1 MTNRLSRTGVC
12 VIVATTWCL
21 ALDATAQSGP
31 VPSADL
37 GVIRCSATA
46 VAPIVRSEGTS
57 ELVGDILI
65 TCHNSAPSAGF
76 EPRGFVEA
84 DLQLTLAVSA
94 SNRVDFGAG
103 SDVSNAVLVINEK
116 HCSEP
121 RATQS
126 FTECGTGN
134 ATVQDPTFGRRVD
147 RRTIQWTRFA
157 LPIPGAAIGSVSTP
171 TGPVADCSGR
181 YGQRGGCH
189 PLTTTIRLT
198 NLRANVAELR
208 VVGESGSGALPIE
221 ASLSIRAA
229 DATVQIDGSQLQ
241 VAQAVPGILAAATAP
256 DAGRLCSH
264 GDTVA
269 EVTVSEGF
277 ASAFKGRGAARSRVG
292 DPGWAAAFYPGT
304 VAGGALPATRIR
316 LSLSNL
322 PDAVQVSVPNGIACS
337 TAQGRGRLELGLV
350 TGADARG
357 EGGSASSGQSGQ
369 ATIRSLGDTAAV
381 AVYEVLREDPFVT
394 ETCRIPV
401 EISRPQRSSTPMQSS
416 EVRVALRLAPVSADP
431 DSASGGT
438 TQRFVD
444 SNPLPRSTFEL
455 SSCGTS
461 LFFPFVTN
469 RSNFDTAI
477 VIANTSADP
486 LGSRHQPGFCELRYR
501 GSSDAGRAALGSMRT
516 IEVPAGKNLAFT
528 LSSGNVA
535 QGIQGVADFQGYLVA
550 DCSFQHAQGFAFVT
564 EQLGGAAI
572 LAQGYLAEVVEAG
585 SQSVAP

>member
-1 MTNRLSRTGVC
+1 MTAQLFRAGVFA
-12 VIVATTWCL
+12 IIATIWCL
-21 ALDATAQSGP
+21 APNATAQSGP

-65 TCHNSAPSAGF
+65 TCHNSMPSAGF

-84 DLQLTLAVSA
+84 DLRLTLGVSA
-94 SNRVDFGAG
+94 ANRVDFGAG
-103 SDVSNAVLVINEK
+103 AEVSDAVLVVNEK
-116 HCSEP
+116 HCSQP
-121 RATQS
+121 SATRS

-134 ATVQDPTFGRRVD
+134 ASVQDPTFGRRAD

-171 TGPVADCSGR
+171 AGPLADCRGR

-189 PLTTTIRLT
+189 PPTTTIRLT
-198 NLRANVAELR
+198 NLRANVAEVR
-208 VVGESGSGALPIE
+208 AVRQSGSGALPIE
-221 ASLSIRAA
+221 ASLSIQAA
-229 DATVQIDGSQLQ
+229 DAAVQLDGSQLQ
-241 VAQAVPGILAAATAP
+241 VAQAAPGIQATAVAP

-277 ASAFKGRGAARSRVG
+277 ASAFKARGAARSRTG
-292 DPGWAAAFYPGT
+292 DPGWVAAFYPGT
-304 VAGGALPATRIR
+304 ADSGAIPATRIR
-316 LSLSNL
+316 LALSNL

-337 TAQGRGRLELGLV
+337 TAQGRGRLQLGLV
-350 TGADARG
+350 SGADARG
-357 EGGSASSGQSGQ
+357 EGGSASSGQSGET
-369 ATIRSLGDTAAV
+369 TIRSPGGTAAM
-381 AVYEVLREDPFVT
+381 AVYEVLSEDPLVT

-401 EISRPQRSSTPMQSS
+401 EISRPQRSSAPLQPA
-416 EVRVALRLAPVSADP
+416 EVRVALRLAPVSAGLDA
-431 DSASGGT
+431 ASGGPA
-438 TQRFVD
+438 QRFVD
-444 SNPLPRSTFEL
+444 SNPLPRSTFRL

-486 LGSRHQPGFCELRYR
+486 LGSRHQPGFCDLRYR
-501 GSSDAGRAALGSMRT
+501 GSSDAGRAALDPMRT

-535 QGIQGVADFQGYLVA
+535 QGIQGVASFQGYLVA

-564 EQLGGAAI
+564 EQQGGVAI
-572 LAQGYLAEVVEAG
+572 LAQGYLAEVVETG
-585 SQSVAP
+585 SQSGAP

>member
-1 MTNRLSRTGVC
+1 MTDRLSYAGVFA
-12 VIVATTWCL
+12 IIATTWCL
-21 ALDATAQSGP
+21 AQNATAQNGP

-37 GVIRCSATA
+37 GVIRCTATA

-65 TCHNSAPSAGF
+65 TCHNSSPSAGF

-84 DLQLTLAVSA
+84 DLQLTLGVSA

-103 SDVSNAVLVINEK
+103 AEVADAVLVVNEK

-121 RATQS
+121 SATRR

-134 ATVQDPTFGRRVD
+134 ATVQDPTFGRRVN
-147 RRTIQWTRFA
+147 RSTIQWTRFA

-171 TGPVADCSGR
+171 AGPVADCRGR

-189 PLTTTIRLT
+189 PPTTTIRLT

-208 VVGESGSGALPIE
+208 VVGQSGSGSLPIE

-229 DATVQIDGSQLQ
+229 DAAVQIDGSQLQ
-241 VAQAVPGILAAATAP
+241 VAQAAPGILATAVAP

-264 GDTVA
+264 GDTTA

-277 ASAFKGRGAARSRVG
+277 ASAFKARGGARLRTG
-292 DPGWAAAFYPGT
+292 DPGWVAAFYPGT
-304 VAGGALPATRIR
+304 VDGGALPATRIR

-337 TAQGRGRLELGLV
+337 TAPGSGRLQLGLV
-350 TGADARG
+350 SGADARG
-357 EGGSASSGQSGQ
+357 EGGSASTGQSGQ
-369 ATIRSLGDTAAV
+369 TTIRSPGSTAAV
-381 AVYEVLREDPFVT
+381 AVYEVLSADPLVT

-401 EISRPQRSSTPMQSS
+401 EISRPQRSSASLAPAQ
-416 EVRVALRLAPVSADP
+416 VRVALRLAPVSAGLDVA
-431 DSASGGT
+431 SAGP

-444 SNPLPRSTFEL
+444 SNPLPRSTFGL

-486 LGSRHQPGFCELRYR
+486 LGSRHQPGFCDLRYR
-501 GSSDAGRAALGSMRT
+501 GSSDAGGAALGPMRT
-516 IEVPAGKNLAFT
+516 IEIPAGKNLAFT

-535 QGIQGVADFQGYLVA
+535 QGIQGVANFQGYLVA

-564 EQLGGAAI
+564 EQQGGVAI
-572 LAQGYLAEVVEAG
+572 LAQGYLAEVVETGA
-585 SQSVAP
+585 QSVAP

>member
-1 MTNRLSRTGVC
+1 MTDTLSRTGVFA
-12 VIVATTWCL
+12 IVATTWCL
-21 ALDATAQSGP
+21 ALDATAQTGP

-46 VAPIVRSEGTS
+46 VPPIVRSEGTS

-84 DLQLTLAVSA
+84 DLRLTLGVSA
-94 SNRVDFGAG
+94 SNRTDFGAG
-103 SDVSNAVLVINEK
+103 SGVTDAVLVVNEK

-121 RATQS
+121 SATRR

-134 ATVQDPTFGRRVD
+134 ASVQDPAFGRRVD
-147 RRTIQWTRFA
+147 RRTIQWARFA
-157 LPIPGAAIGSVSTP
+157 LPIPGAAVGSESTP
-171 TGPVADCSGR
+171 AGPVTDCRGR

-189 PLTTTIRLT
+189 PPTTTIRLT
-198 NLRANVAELR
+198 NLRANAAELR

-241 VAQAVPGILAAATAP
+241 VAQAAPGILATAVAP

-277 ASAFKGRGAARSRVG
+277 ASAFKARGGSRSRTG
-292 DPGWAAAFYPGT
+292 DPGWVAAFYPGT
-304 VAGGALPATRIR
+304 VDGGALPATRIR
-316 LSLSNL
+316 LALSNL
-322 PDAVQVSVPNGIACS
+322 PEAVQVSVPNGIACA
-337 TAQGRGRLELGLV
+337 TVQGRGRLELGLV

-357 EGGSASSGQSGQ
+357 EGGSASSSQSGQ
-369 ATIRSLGDTAAV
+369 ATIRAPGDTAAI
-381 AVYEVLREDPFVT
+381 AVYEVLRADPVVT
-394 ETCRIPV
+394 EACRIPV
-401 EISRPQRSSTPMQSS
+401 EISRPQRSSAPIQPA
-416 EVRVALRLAPVSADP
+416 EVRVALRLAPVSAGP
-431 DSASGGT
+431 DSASGGPA
-438 TQRFVD
+438 QRFVD
-444 SNPLPRSTFEL
+444 SNPLPRATFGL

-477 VIANTSADP
+477 VISNTSADP

-501 GSSDAGRAALGSMRT
+501 GSSDAGRAALDPMRT

-535 QGIQGVADFQGYLVA
+535 QGIQGVANFQGYLVA

-564 EQLGGAAI
+564 EQQGGVAI
-572 LAQGYLAEVVEAG
+572 LAQGYLAEVVETG
-585 SQSVAP
+585 SRSVAP

>member
-1 MTNRLSRTGVC
+1 M
-12 VIVATTWCL
+12 
-21 ALDATAQSGP
+21 
-31 VPSADL
+31 
-37 GVIRCSATA
+37 
-46 VAPIVRSEGTS
+46 
-57 ELVGDILI
+57 
-65 TCHNSAPSAGF
+65 
-76 EPRGFVEA
+76 
-84 DLQLTLAVSA
+84 
-94 SNRVDFGAG
+94 
-103 SDVSNAVLVINEK
+103 
-116 HCSEP
+116 
-121 RATQS
+121 
-126 FTECGTGN
+126 
-134 ATVQDPTFGRRVD
+134 
-147 RRTIQWTRFA
+147 
-157 LPIPGAAIGSVSTP
+157 
-171 TGPVADCSGR
+171 
-181 YGQRGGCH
+181 
-189 PLTTTIRLT
+189 
-198 NLRANVAELR
+198 
-208 VVGESGSGALPIE
+208 
-221 ASLSIRAA
+221 
-229 DATVQIDGSQLQ
+229 
-241 VAQAVPGILAAATAP
+241 
-256 DAGRLCSH
+256 
-264 GDTVA
+264 A

-277 ASAFKGRGAARSRVG
+277 ASAFKARGAARSRVG
-292 DPGWAAAFYPGT
+292 DPGWVGAFYPGT
-304 VAGGALPATRIR
+304 VTGGALPATRIR
-316 LSLSNL
+316 ISLSNL

-369 ATIRSLGDTAAV
+369 ATIRPPGDTAAM
-381 AVYEVLREDPFVT
+381 AVYEVLRADPFIT

-401 EISRPQRSSTPMQSS
+401 EISRPQRSSTPMQAS

-501 GSSDAGRAALGSMRT
+501 GSSDAGRAALGPMRT

-535 QGIQGVADFQGYLVA
+535 QGIQSVANFQGYLVA

>member
-1 MTNRLSRTGVC
+1 MTDRLFYAGALA
-12 VIVATTWCL
+12 IIATTWCL
-21 ALDATAQSGP
+21 ALNAIAQNGP

-65 TCHNSAPSAGF
+65 TCHNSSPSAGF

-84 DLQLTLAVSA
+84 DLQLTLGVSA

-103 SDVSNAVLVINEK
+103 SDVTDAVLVVNEK

-121 RATQS
+121 SATRR

-134 ATVQDPTFGRRVD
+134 ATVQDPTFGRRVN
-147 RRTIQWTRFA
+147 RSTIQWTRFA
-157 LPIPGAAIGSVSTP
+157 LPIPVAAIGSVSTP
-171 TGPVADCSGR
+171 AGPVADCRGR

-189 PLTTTIRLT
+189 PPTTTIRLT

-208 VVGESGSGALPIE
+208 VVGQSGSGTLPIE

-229 DATVQIDGSQLQ
+229 NATVQIDGSQLQ
-241 VAQAVPGILAAATAP
+241 VAQAAPGILATAVAP

-264 GDTVA
+264 GDTTA
-269 EVTVSEGF
+269 EVTLSEGF
-277 ASAFKGRGAARSRVG
+277 ASAFKARGGARPRTG
-292 DPGWAAAFYPGT
+292 EPGWVAAFYPGT
-304 VAGGALPATRIR
+304 VDGGALPATRIR
-316 LSLSNL
+316 VSLSNL

-337 TAQGRGRLELGLV
+337 TAPGSGRLQLGLV
-350 TGADARG
+350 SGADARG
-357 EGGSASSGQSGQ
+357 EGGSASTGQSGQ
-369 ATIRSLGDTAAV
+369 ATIRTPGSTAAV
-381 AVYEVLREDPFVT
+381 AVYEVLSADPLVT

-401 EISRPQRSSTPMQSS
+401 EISRPQRSSAPLQPAQ
-416 EVRVALRLAPVSADP
+416 VRVALRLAPVSVGLDA
-431 DSASGGT
+431 ASGEP

-444 SNPLPRSTFEL
+444 SNPLPRSTFGL

-486 LGSRHQPGFCELRYR
+486 LGSRHQPGFCDLRYR
-501 GSSDAGRAALGSMRT
+501 GSSDAGRAALDPMRT
-516 IEVPAGKNLAFT
+516 IEIPAGKNLAFT

-535 QGIQGVADFQGYLVA
+535 QGIRGVANFQGYLVA

-564 EQLGGAAI
+564 EQQGGVAI
-572 LAQGYLAEVVEAG
+572 LAQGYLAEVVETGA
-585 SQSVAP
+585 QSVAP